1 MVVAMLDQV
10 ILADSLADSAEKRR
24 FRRRPVLWKGHVD
37 VASHRLSCRL
47 RDIAPGGM
55 LAELDLPL
63 AAGAEL
69 KITLPQAHR
78 PLPATVAWSRGTLH
92 GLSFNEPQALVAA
105 AFGNRAEM
113 LGLER
118 AERRAQ

>member
-1 MVVAMLDQV
+1 MNDQIMLP
-10 ILADSLADSAEKRR
+10 DSADKRR
-24 FRRRPVLWKGHVD
+24 FRRRPVLWKGHVE

-69 KITLPQAHR
+69 KVTLPQAHR

-92 GLSFNEPQALVAA
+92 GLSFDEPEALVVA
-105 AFGNRAEM
+105 AFGNRAEA
-113 LGLER
+113 LGLEM